1 MTSLAGLATLVVP
14 LVTSFPAL
22 AAVSAAFGLFVSA
35 NYALT
40 TVILVELVGV
50 DRLTDAVGIVSFA
63 QGIANLVGPPLAG
76 IAQELPCCS
85 TSHQVISVWLY

>member
-1 MTSLAGLATLVVP
+1 MP

-22 AAVSAAFGLFVSA
+22 AAANALFGLFVSA

-40 TVILVELVGV
+40 TVILIELVGF
-50 DRLTDAVGIVSFA
+50 DRLTNAVGIVSFA

-76 IAQELPCCS
+76 NAPISHLLPPPPKVMGRHQ
-85 TSHQVISVWLY
+85 TSSVIWPQGT